1 MEDPVPAPWHPP
13 GTQGA
18 VIADG
23 CGLLRV
29 QRQLETRHATIRQ
42 DRNVDVCDL
51 LVGQEEEPV
60 IACRQTRPRLGS
72 PELQCVEPF
81 TRKNHDVEP

>member
-1 MEDPVPAPWHPP
+1 M
-13 GTQGA
+13 
-18 VIADG
+18 ADS

-42 DRNVDVCDL
+42 DRNVDVRDL
-51 LVGQEEEPV
+51 LIGQEEEPV
-60 IACRQTRPRLGS
+60 VTCGQTRPRLGS
-72 PELQCVEPF
+72 PELQCVEPL

>member
-1 MEDPVPAPWHPP
+1 MRVR
-13 GTQGA
+13 GM
-18 VIADG
+18 ADS

-42 DRNVDVCDL
+42 DRNIDVCDL
-51 LVGQEEEPV
+51 LIGQEEEPV
-60 IACRQTRPRLGS
+60 IARGQTRPRLGS
-72 PELQCVEPF
+72 PELQCVEPL